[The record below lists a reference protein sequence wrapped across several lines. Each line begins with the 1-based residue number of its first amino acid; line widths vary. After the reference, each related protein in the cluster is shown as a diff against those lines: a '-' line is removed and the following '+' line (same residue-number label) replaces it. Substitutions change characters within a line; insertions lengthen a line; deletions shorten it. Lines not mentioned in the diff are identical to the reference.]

1 MEKIPLEPPIQRPES
16 RHHLPNIPDFRDVGV
31 TVNAWA
37 NRKILKEGVLYRS
50 AAIEQASPIDRKFLK
65 DELGIRTILDL
76 RRGSERSKA
85 EAEAQALAQSQ
96 SSRETFD
103 ISSKITGI
111 HYKKV
116 NLIGRQTKKYLL
128 QHISWTNW
136 LRFSIL
142 YYILQDHMAT
152 KRIITRK
159 LWENNGLN
167 GFLINILDHGKPQ
180 VIKAL
185 RALTEP
191 AKGTPIL
198 IHCAHG
204 KDRTGLLITIIL
216 LVMNIPLDAIS
227 HDYCYS
233 EQRLYEQHEINDK
246 YTEDSGLKQGFVEE
260 LDTYIRRVYGG
271 IDGYL
276 SSGGFTAAEIRHLR
290 NCLAA

>member
-37 NRKILKEGVLYRS
+37 NRK
-50 AAIEQASPIDRKFLK
+50 KFLK

-96 SSRETFD
+96 PSRETFD

-180 VIKAL
+180 VIK
-185 RALTEP
+185 
-191 AKGTPIL
+191 
-198 IHCAHG
+198 
-204 KDRTGLLITIIL
+204 
-216 LVMNIPLDAIS
+216 
-227 HDYCYS
+227 
-233 EQRLYEQHEINDK
+233 
-246 YTEDSGLKQGFVEE
+246 
-260 LDTYIRRVYGG
+260 
-271 IDGYL
+271 
-276 SSGGFTAAEIRHLR
+276 
-290 NCLAA
+290 

>member
-1 MEKIPLEPPIQRPES
+1 MTP
-16 RHHLPNIPDFRDVGV
+16 F
-31 TVNAWA
+31 
-37 NRKILKEGVLYRS
+37 VLIS
-50 AAIEQASPIDRKFLK
+50 
-65 DELGIRTILDL
+65 
-76 RRGSERSKA
+76 SERSKA

-96 SSRETFD
+96 PSRETFD

-180 VIKAL
+180 VIKVGDSFAFL
-185 RALTEP
+185 CLFFFIFFWLAVPFKKHRQTTYCCLT
-191 AKGTPIL
+191 I
-198 IHCAHG
+198 
-204 KDRTGLLITIIL
+204 
-216 LVMNIPLDAIS
+216 V
-227 HDYCYS
+227 YYY
-233 EQRLYEQHEINDK
+233 RLC
-246 YTEDSGLKQGFVEE
+246 GP
-260 LDTYIRRVYGG
+260 
-271 IDGYL
+271 
-276 SSGGFTAAEIRHLR
+276 
-290 NCLAA
+290 

>member
-1 MEKIPLEPPIQRPES
+1 MLIS
-16 RHHLPNIPDFRDVGV
+16 
-31 TVNAWA
+31 
-37 NRKILKEGVLYRS
+37 
-50 AAIEQASPIDRKFLK
+50 
-65 DELGIRTILDL
+65 
-76 RRGSERSKA
+76 SERSKA

-180 VIKAL
+180 VIKV
-185 RALTEP
+185 
-191 AKGTPIL
+191 G
-198 IHCAHG
+198 
-204 KDRTGLLITIIL
+204 
-216 LVMNIPLDAIS
+216 N
-227 HDYCYS
+227 
-233 EQRLYEQHEINDK
+233 
-246 YTEDSGLKQGFVEE
+246 GFAF
-260 LDTYIRRVYGG
+260 LC
-271 IDGYL
+271 L
-276 SSGGFTAAEIRHLR
+276 FFFFSSGSLFHSKHRQTTYC
-290 NCLAA
+290 CLTIVYYYRLCGP